1 MIGGWRRSIDNEKLM
16 EKWKTAE
23 SEEKKNLCVEM
34 EYVESEEENSME
46 KMKDSFNM
54 NESKKKDEEDET
66 TNYT

>member
-1 MIGGWRRSIDNEKLM
+1 
-16 EKWKTAE
+16 
-23 SEEKKNLCVEM
+23 M